1 MTGVTRRGS
10 AGEGGGTVRLM
21 TDSFSAAV
29 ARLRDLGED
38 AELVSGIH
46 SNDSLSWRHVWV
58 ELAGNAHDFAEG
70 RSLIVPTGIFNMAM
84 RVQDRVAM
92 PGAEVLRVLGELD
105 SQTRTAA
112 RRSLLQLMR
121 RLHLAPPASLR
132 FMALWHR

>member
-1 MTGVTRRGS
+1 
-10 AGEGGGTVRLM
+10 M

-29 ARLRDLGED
+29 GRLRELGDD

-58 ELAGNAHDFAEG
+58 ELAGNAYDFAEG
-70 RSLIVPTGIFNMAM
+70 RSLIVPTGIFTMAM
-84 RVQDRVAM
+84 RIEDRVAV
-92 PGAEVLRVLGELD
+92 PGGEVLQLLGELD
-105 SQTRTAA
+105 RQSRGAA

-132 FMALWHR
+132 FTALWHR

>member
-1 MTGVTRRGS
+1 
-10 AGEGGGTVRLM
+10 M

-29 ARLRDLGED
+29 GRLRELGDD

-58 ELAGNAHDFAEG
+58 ELAGNAYDFAEG
-70 RSLIVPTGIFNMAM
+70 RHLIVPTGIFTMAM
-84 RVQDRVAM
+84 RIEDRVAV
-92 PGAEVLRVLGELD
+92 PGGEVLQLLGELD
-105 SQTRTAA
+105 RQSRGAA

-132 FMALWHR
+132 FTALWHR